1 MSKVNQIIELLRLKA
16 GSYSDIARTVG
27 VSRQRVHQIA
37 KREGLEILPGWSI
50 PGYMPTTEAMK
61 VLGYRSQVGLWSAIK
76 AGKVAA
82 RRIGN
87 RLYIPTKGALL
98 TKCVICGAGVP
109 RGRKITCSDICC
121 KVREYQVHKRGRWRA
136 LAKKFGKK
144 VPPSADY
151 IRRPR

>member
-27 VSRQRVHQIA
+27 VSRQRVHQIS
-37 KREGLEILPGWSI
+37 KREGLEVTRWVP
-50 PGYMPTTEAMK
+50 PGYMTTPEAMK
-61 VLGYRSQVGLWSAIK
+61 VLGYRSQAGLWSAIK

-82 RRIGN
+82 RKIGN

-98 TKCVICGAGVP
+98 IKCVICGAGVP
-109 RGRKITCSDICC
+109 RGRKITCSDICY
-121 KVREYQVHKRGRWRA
+121 KVREYQVHKRGQWRA